1 MVSGFSGDE
10 QRKHHGR
17 CIDCGEVLELYM
29 LDLKK
34 NKRILQCRN
43 CGLFHTYSKD
53 LLGKWKLLKVTK
65 VSDL

>member
-1 MVSGFSGDE
+1 MVSGFSGE
-10 QRKHHGR
+10 ERRKHSGK

-34 NKRILQCRN
+34 NRRILKCKR
-43 CGLFHTYSKD
+43 CELFHHYTKD
-53 LLGKWKLLKVTK
+53 LLGKWKLAKAAK